1 MFFFRFIPNSTTFT
15 KGFSLDPFILKTADQ
30 ISIGQTAIVK
40 EIIDSPFK
48 LNLMELGFM
57 PGKAITLKHS
67 APLGGPMAFQIDETI
82 LALRKNE
89 AALIEV
95 QLP

>member
-1 MFFFRFIPNSTTFT
+1 MS
-15 KGFSLDPFILKTADQ
+15 KTADQ
-30 ISIGQTAIVK
+30 ISVTETAIIK
-40 EIIDSPFK
+40 EILDSPLK
-48 LNLMELGFM
+48 LNLMELGFL
-57 PGKAITLKHS
+57 PGKSITLLHT
-67 APLGGPMAFQIDETI
+67 APMGGPMAFQLDETI